1 VSQEG
6 TQIPPGQ
13 QVFTMQKKPLAQSE
27 LEVQDGDPAQLELGA
42 QTVPPSAV

>member
-6 TQIPPGQ
+6 TQTPPEQ
-13 QVFTMQKKPLAQSE
+13 QVFTTQKKPLAQSE
-27 LEVQDGDPAQLELGA
+27 LEVQGESQLEMGA